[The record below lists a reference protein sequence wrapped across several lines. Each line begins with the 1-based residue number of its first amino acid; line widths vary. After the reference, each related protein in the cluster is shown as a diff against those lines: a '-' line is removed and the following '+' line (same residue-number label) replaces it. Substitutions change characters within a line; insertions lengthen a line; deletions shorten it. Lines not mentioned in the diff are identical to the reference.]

1 MVTKLVRRIHE
12 ARQTIQLLPPHEQLE
27 ELLLRSEQH
36 DWEGKMVEIVLE
48 SGYKFIG
55 TIQKIAETHVITD
68 YGTAKKDQ
76 IAYVRVMKDEEVRIR
91 KGLNQ

>member
-1 MVTKLVRRIHE
+1 MTKMVRRS
-12 ARQTIQLLPPHEQLE
+12 TVIQLLSSQGQSE
-27 ELLLRSEQH
+27 EERLLSSPNV
-36 DWEGKMVEIVLE
+36 EGWKGRMVEIVLA

-55 TIQKIAETHVITD
+55 TILSVAETHVITD

-76 IAYVRVMKDEEVRIR
+76 ISYVRVMQDEEVRVR